1 MICNGLLFF
10 RGFST
15 LLLNRKCYD
24 RLPVSALFFSLGTGR
39 LADGWRGL
47 TWPLLSSS
55 CLDWALTREAYKGT
69 YSEGRGWREGERET
83 DRQIDRQ
90 RDRERERDRGINA
103 IGVEGIYSEG
113 RGWREGERE
122 EYTSSYIIL
131 TLQVMIQHT
140 DGDFLRI
147 IMVIFKRLFLKA
159 LNTLQKHEW
168 RGGTG

>member
-1 MICNGLLFF
+1 MWSCRIVEVTLQIPARLAMICNGLLFF

-69 YSEGRGWREGERET
+69 YSEGRGWREGERE
-83 DRQIDRQ
+83 
-90 RDRERERDRGINA
+90 
-103 IGVEGIYSEG
+103 
-113 RGWREGERE
+113 